1 VKLFAMIFFRF
12 LSRLPLTVLYGIA
25 NVLYILLAHVIRY
38 RRRVVL
44 NNLQQ
49 SFPDKSTQEIS
60 RLARGFYRNLA
71 DLIVEIIKLPAMQPQ
86 DLKRRVVYTNP
97 EIVLNYLRQGQS
109 VIALG
114 GHQCNWEWI
123 PSAAVLYD
131 MPVDSVYKT
140 LENPKFETLMREIR
154 ATFGPYL
161 VPMTKLPR
169 ELVARKNRPRVL
181 ALVADQVPD
190 KPEFAHWLPFLNR
203 ETPFYPGSERLARSQ
218 KMPVVY
224 MEMVRLRR
232 GYYTAT
238 FTLLAEPPYDTL
250 PPGQIIENYR
260 NLLQAS
266 ITRHPADWLW
276 SHKRWKHTTDEYA
289 GRFWG
294 KVE

>member
-1 VKLFAMIFFRF
+1 MIFFRF
-12 LSRLPLTVLYGIA
+12 LSRLPLSVLYGLADVI
-25 NVLYILLAHVIRY
+25 YFLLAHVIRY

-44 NNLQQ
+44 DNLRQ
-49 SFPDKSTQEIS
+49 SFPSTSTLEIS
-60 RLARGFYRNLA
+60 RLARGYYRNLA
-71 DLIVEIIKLPAMQPQ
+71 EILVEIIKLPAMQPA

-97 EIVLNYLRQGQS
+97 EIVLKLLNRGQS

-123 PSAAVLYD
+123 PSAAVLYG

-140 LENPKFETLMREIR
+140 LENPKFETLMQEIR
-154 ATFGPYL
+154 STFGPYL

-169 ELVARKNRPRVL
+169 EMVARRKMPRVL

-190 KPEFAHWLPFLNR
+190 KPEFAHWMPFLNR
-203 ETPFYPGSERLARSQ
+203 DTPFYPGAERLARSQ
-218 KMPVVY
+218 QLPVVY

-238 FTLLAEPPYDTL
+238 FTLLADPPHDAL
-250 PPGQIIENYR
+250 PPGQIMERYR
-260 NLLQAS
+260 DLLQAS
-266 ITRHPADWLW
+266 INRHPADWLW
-276 SHKRWKHTTDEYA
+276 SHKRWKHTTQEYE

-294 KVE
+294 RVE

>member
-1 VKLFAMIFFRF
+1 MTFLRF
-12 LSRLPLTVLYGIA
+12 LSRLPLFVLYGLADVIY
-25 NVLYILLAHVIRY
+25 LLLAHVIRY

-44 NNLQQ
+44 DNLRQ
-49 SFPDKSTQEIS
+49 SFPEKTTPEIS
-60 RLARGFYRNLA
+60 RLARGYYRNLA
-71 DLIVEIIKLPAMQPQ
+71 DILVEIIKLPAMQPN

-97 EIVLNYLRQGQS
+97 DVVLKFLNRGQS

-123 PSAAVLYD
+123 PSAAVLYG

-140 LENPKFETLMREIR
+140 LENPKFETLMQEIR
-154 ATFGPYL
+154 STFGPYL

-169 ELVARKNRPRVL
+169 EMAARRKLPRVL

-190 KPEFAHWLPFLNR
+190 KPEFAHWMPFLHRN
-203 ETPFYPGSERLARSQ
+203 TPFYPGSERLARSQ
-218 KMPVVY
+218 QMPVVY

-238 FTLLAEPPYDTL
+238 FTLLADPPHDAL
-250 PPGQIIENYR
+250 PPGQIMERYR
-260 NLLQAS
+260 DLLQAS

-276 SHKRWKHTTDEYA
+276 SHKRWKHTTEEYA

-294 KVE
+294 RTM